1 MFHSIC
7 QKIWKSQ
14 QWPEDWKRSIL
25 IPVPKKDS
33 VKECS
38 SHWTISIISSANK
51 VMLKILQARL
61 QHYVNLE
68 LPDVQAGFRKGR
80 GTRDQIAN
88 ICWNIEKSREF
99 QKNICFIDLTRL
111 CGSQQSGKFFRRWA
125 YQTNLTRLMRNLYAF
140 KKPAVRSRQGTI
152 NWFKMS
158 EGVRQGWILSPCWFN
173 LNAVHVMRN
182 AGLDES

>member
-1 MFHSIC
+1 
-7 QKIWKSQ
+7 
-14 QWPEDWKRSIL
+14 
-25 IPVPKKDS
+25 
-33 VKECS
+33 
-38 SHWTISIISSANK
+38 
-51 VMLKILQARL
+51 MLKILQARL
-61 QHYVNLE
+61 QHYANLE
-68 LPDVQAGFRKGR
+68 LPDAQPGFRKGSR
-80 GTRDQIAN
+80 TRDQIAN
-88 ICWNIEKSREF
+88 ICWNTEKARQF

-125 YQTNLTRLMRNLYAF
+125 YQTNLTRLMRNLYAL

-182 AGLDES
+182 AGLDEFLKAGIKIAGININNLRYVDDTILMAESKEELKSFWWGWNRRVKKLA